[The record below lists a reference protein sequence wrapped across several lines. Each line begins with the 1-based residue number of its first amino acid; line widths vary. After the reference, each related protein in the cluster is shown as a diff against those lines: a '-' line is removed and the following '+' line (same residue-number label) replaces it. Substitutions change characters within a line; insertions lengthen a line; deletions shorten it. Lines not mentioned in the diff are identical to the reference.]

1 MTDLYPRLVVAG
13 ADAAL
18 AFYST
23 AFGATVTERFTDPD
37 GKVVHA
43 MVDVDGCRFAVKDAD
58 SYDPAPTAGAVPVI
72 IALYVD
78 DPDAVAAR
86 MVEHGATVLF
96 PVTDHD
102 YGDRGGRLADPYGHL
117 WMIARRTEE
126 LTAEEI
132 QARTTAMLE
141 T

>member
-23 AFGATVTERFTDPD
+23 AFGATVTERFTDS
-37 GKVVHA
+37 GGQVVHA

-58 SYDPAPTAGAVPVI
+58 GHDPAPTEGAVPVI

-86 MVEHGATVLF
+86 MVAGGSTVIF
-96 PVTDHD
+96 PVADQP
-102 YGDRGGRLADPYGHL
+102 YGDLGGRLADPYGHL
-117 WMIARRTEE
+117 WMIAHRAED
-126 LTAEEI
+126 LTAEQI
-132 QARTTAMLE
+132 QQGTTAMLD